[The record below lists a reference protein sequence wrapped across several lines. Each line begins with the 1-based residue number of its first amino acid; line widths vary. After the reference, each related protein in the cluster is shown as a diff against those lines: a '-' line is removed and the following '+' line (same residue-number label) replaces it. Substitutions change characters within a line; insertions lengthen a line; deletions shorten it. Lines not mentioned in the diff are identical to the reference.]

1 MQNFFDK
8 KDFDCNYNPIYP
20 KIFCRLRPFLVG
32 VCVFV
37 CVFVHVCVC
46 VCVCVR
52 VSTSSQN
59 LTYFQKLL
67 LFQLKFNQKWI

>member
-20 KIFCRLRPFLVG
+20 KIFCRLCPFLVG

-46 VCVCVR
+46 VR

-59 LTYFQKLL
+59 LTFSKAFTFSAQV
-67 LFQLKFNQKWI
+67 